1 MKTSRY
7 YCHEK
12 RNENE
17 KITFT
22 GYDAIMLHK
31 LLYLSSN
38 EVMLIYELKPLV
50 NLSLSH
56 RNLYYLDMTIEYL
69 ILIDHV
75 IGGLI

>member
-1 MKTSRY
+1 
-7 YCHEK
+7 
-12 RNENE
+12 
-17 KITFT
+17 
-22 GYDAIMLHK
+22 
-31 LLYLSSN
+31 
-38 EVMLIYELKPLV
+38 MLIYELKPLV